1 MKKEVYIL
9 KPVIKKT
16 GTTHAYDVYTCVD
29 FALYNKKQVVD
40 NGINIFEDLPINS
53 REKTKEAFAKTN
65 LALSIDIAKNYF
77 ESLMFLNG
85 MLGRYEPFKYKVKC
99 VGNKFIFSVSL

>member
-29 FALYNKKQVVD
+29 FALFHKRKMVADGFNCFD
-40 NGINIFEDLPINS
+40 ELPINS
-53 REKTKEAFAKTN
+53 RAKSKKVFDN
-65 LALSIDIAKNYF
+65 IDLVEEVEMAKDQ
-77 ESLMFLNG
+77 FLWWYNSH
-85 MLGRYEPFKYKVKC
+85 LEEVRFSTKC
-99 VGNKFIFSVSL
+99 VGNKFIFSVNL

>member
-29 FALYNKKQVVD
+29 FALFHKRKMVA
-40 NGINIFEDLPINS
+40 NGFNCFDELPINS
-53 REKTKEAFAKTN
+53 RAKSKKDFDNKDLSKEVGTAKYHFNQFCN
-65 LALSIDIAKNYF
+65 LHLDGEIKFST
-77 ESLMFLNG
+77 
-85 MLGRYEPFKYKVKC
+85 KC
-99 VGNKFIFSVSL
+99 VGNKFIFSVNL